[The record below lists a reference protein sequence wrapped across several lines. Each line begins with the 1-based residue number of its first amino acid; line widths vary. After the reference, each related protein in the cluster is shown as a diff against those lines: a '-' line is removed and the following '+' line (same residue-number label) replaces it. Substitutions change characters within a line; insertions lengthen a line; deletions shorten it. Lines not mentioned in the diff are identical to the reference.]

1 MGSGAVSISYCLTNI
16 DPRPGTGVDHS
27 SVYDFVIFGLL
38 GCAGSLGYEDI
49 PNGNNFF

>member
-16 DPRPGTGVDHS
+16 VPRPCAGVDLS
-27 SVYDFVIFGLL
+27 SVYDFATFGLL

-49 PNGNNFF
+49 PNG